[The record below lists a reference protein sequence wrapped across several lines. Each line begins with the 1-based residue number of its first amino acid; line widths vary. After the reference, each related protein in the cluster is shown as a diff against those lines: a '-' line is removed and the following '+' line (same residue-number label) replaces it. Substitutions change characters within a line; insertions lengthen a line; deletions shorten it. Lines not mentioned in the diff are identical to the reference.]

1 LLPIWLSP
9 CTPSASFVLPT
20 QYLAQTINPTLAPFS
35 PLYTLYC
42 FENPNGERRVSREAS
57 GGIEPPLFVLPLILG
72 SLPFGVAVPFC
83 SGGIAR
89 SAAKPPDLAILEEQD
104 STGSGWQVDNT
115 QEGDYLILC
124 NLRNANQGWH
134 LTILRS

>member
-1 LLPIWLSP
+1 MLPIWLSP

-89 SAAKPPDLAILEEQD
+89 RFTARAASFTTTSVGGLKNKSIPISDLR
-104 STGSGWQVDNT
+104 G
-115 QEGDYLILC
+115 
-124 NLRNANQGWH
+124 
-134 LTILRS
+134 